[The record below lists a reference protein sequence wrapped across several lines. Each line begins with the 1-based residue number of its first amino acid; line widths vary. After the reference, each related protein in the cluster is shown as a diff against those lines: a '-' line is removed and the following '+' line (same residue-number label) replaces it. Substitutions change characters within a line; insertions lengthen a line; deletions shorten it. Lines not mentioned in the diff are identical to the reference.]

1 MLGIYSNFY
10 GMAIVESVIN
20 HIQNKFNLNPRNINA
35 VDLMT
40 QLLKDSLSRA
50 KIKHILKVH

>member
-1 MLGIYSNFY
+1 
-10 GMAIVESVIN
+10 MAIVESVIN

-40 QLLKDSLSRA
+40 RLLKDSLSRV
-50 KIKHILKVH
+50 KINHILKVH